1 MNAAKLIT
9 FTIGAVIFIALAVPY
24 RLDWPPF
31 AGPWDGSVYL
41 DRDNL
46 TKDIYIGK
54 FWSLDGCRT
63 AAELELL
70 RRRSSLER
78 GDYECGLLCR
88 ANEFGTKTCF
98 DTLR

>member
-1 MNAAKLIT
+1 MNATKLIS
-9 FTIGAVIFIALAVPY
+9 FAAGAVIVLAAVPY

-31 AGPWDGSVYL
+31 AGPWEGNVYP

-46 TKDIYIGK
+46 TKDVYIGK
-54 FWSLDGCRT
+54 FWRLDGCRA
-63 AAELELL
+63 AAERELL
-70 RRRSSLER
+70 RLRSSLER

-88 ANEFGTKTCF
+88 PNQYGLRTCF